1 MERPPLLRHATAAV
15 GVLMALLVV
24 ARGPVEAETPA
35 TPVLGVG
42 VRVRTGERLT
52 VVRRLADLPDR
63 KPYAVLRPTGE
74 VAYFDI
80 GYRWDETRILACP
93 TSVSNDAWCG
103 FVGPS
108 EYVDLSYAVLADMA
122 RKEGIPM
129 PAGGVPGFSRWG
141 GRVLLGFLVTL
152 LLTGLLLLRVPEARP
167 IVGAAVEAVY
177 GAITAPFRGRWG
189 GTPTVRQRAPSRRRR
204 RPRRRG

>member
-63 KPYAVLRPTGE
+63 KPYAVLRPTG
-74 VAYFDI
+74 VYRSFCNSSSLSLAY
-80 GYRWDETRILACP
+80 E
-93 TSVSNDAWCG
+93 
-103 FVGPS
+103 
-108 EYVDLSYAVLADMA
+108 
-122 RKEGIPM
+122 
-129 PAGGVPGFSRWG
+129 PG
-141 GRVLLGFLVTL
+141 
-152 LLTGLLLLRVPEARP
+152 
-167 IVGAAVEAVY
+167 
-177 GAITAPFRGRWG
+177 
-189 GTPTVRQRAPSRRRR
+189 
-204 RPRRRG
+204 